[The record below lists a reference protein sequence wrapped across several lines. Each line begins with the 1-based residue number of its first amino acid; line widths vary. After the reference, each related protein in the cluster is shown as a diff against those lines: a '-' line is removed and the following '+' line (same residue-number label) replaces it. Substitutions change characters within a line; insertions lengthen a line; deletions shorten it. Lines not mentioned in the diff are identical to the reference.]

1 MVFWEL
7 PNIKKPF
14 ETETLCAIGLI
25 IICNKSEYK
34 TVHMSH
40 LFGKNFRIIS
50 SYQSSVIVLV
60 PDSHSEKHMKK
71 YTILSNPFFAVYPWI
86 RHMIYQNLR

>member
-34 TVHMSH
+34 TVHGSH
-40 LFGKNFRIIS
+40 LFGKNFR
-50 SYQSSVIVLV
+50 
-60 PDSHSEKHMKK
+60 K
-71 YTILSNPFFAVYPWI
+71 T
-86 RHMIYQNLR
+86 

>member
-40 LFGKNFRIIS
+40 LFGKNFRKTRI
-50 SYQSSVIVLV
+50 
-60 PDSHSEKHMKK
+60 M
-71 YTILSNPFFAVYPWI
+71 
-86 RHMIYQNLR
+86 